1 MKTFKKMT
9 LITLLTIIAS
19 TNSPTACTTHDAQ
32 NSAQS
37 FMDTAINV
45 KNQAVDFM
53 SPVRPYIAPEIALA
67 ILALIIL
74 TGIVKLSTITLKI
87 AIIVV
92 LGCMAAGITFDQIL
106 KYLETI
112 SKNNPF

>member
-1 MKTFKKMT
+1 MT
-9 LITLLTIIAS
+9 LITLFGIIAS
-19 TNSPTACTTHDAQ
+19 TNTPTACTSHDAHNTVQ
-32 NSAQS
+32 LVI
-37 FMDTAINV
+37 DRAINV

-106 KYLETI
+106 KHLENV